1 MAKLTHEFAILEQS
15 LGAEN
20 EDDARPANFGGW

>member
-1 MAKLTHEFAILEQS
+1 MAKLMHEFAILEQS

-20 EDDARPANFGGW
+20 EDDARRAKFSAW